1 MGRGHCLCREGG
13 RVKPARSKFESLF
26 PEWLFRREK
35 SLSKSQPRKPA
46 IARETRSVA
55 RRDCATSALGSW
67 PAVPSPAE
75 PRLRAPSGGPA
86 RPRGQ
91 GPGSLISEVPA
102 LLQGQRRTPP
112 GWSQDFTICKGI
124 PRVASVRGLDMGG
137 VTGGGRPLPLP
148 VHPVPGSGLW
158 EEAQLATPRKT
169 GGASHCIPR
178 KGAKFPRCPSA
189 LHRDHPPQHGL
200 ASP

>member
-1 MGRGHCLCREGG
+1 MGKAAEGGRMGRGHCLCREGG

-102 LLQGQRRTPP
+102 PLQGQRRTPP

-124 PRVASVRGLDMGG
+124 PRVASVRGLDMVG
-137 VTGGGRPLPLP
+137 
-148 VHPVPGSGLW
+148 GSG
-158 EEAQLATPRKT
+158 
-169 GGASHCIPR
+169 GAP
-178 KGAKFPRCPSA
+178 PSA
-189 LHRDHPPQHGL
+189 SACASSPGVRTVGGSPVSNPQEKRGSQSLHP
-200 ASP
+200 